1 LLIAGGGFEEG
12 SLGTYAAG
20 WGECAIDVKE
30 ANGVFDGA
38 LRERWVVH
46 WGNHYGR

>member
-12 SLGTYAAG
+12 SLGTY
-20 WGECAIDVKE
+20 DVKE